1 MLPKR
6 LRHTLTVDNGKEFSH
21 FKDLERAL
29 DIDLYFAEPYCPCR
43 RAINENTNGLLRQT
57 LPKKTCFKG
66 LTQNELK
73 TYIDKLNNRPRKKLG
88 YRTPAEVF
96 RGLLHVDFEST
107 DQRNVTVGARILE
120 TRRGRNNI
128 RQSPSAKS
136 TPSAAGKENTKK

>member
-1 MLPKR
+1 MATFVDRKSLYLVGATMPDKTPGALYAAAMAAFTSVPKR

-29 DIDLYFAEPYCPCR
+29 EIDLYFAEPYCPCR

-66 LTQNELK
+66 LTQNELT

-96 RGLLHVDFEST
+96 RGV
-107 DQRNVTVGARILE
+107 VARRL
-120 TRRGRNNI
+120 
-128 RQSPSAKS
+128 
-136 TPSAAGKENTKK
+136 